1 MYSPRPREMN
11 GRFEGKCF
19 TFVHAIHSDLI
30 SRFDVSQRRRIFV
43 DTEIIVSI
51 LLIIFGFEFRKKS
64 SKRLNENVDKED
76 RKYFVQVA
84 LYNFE

>member
-51 LLIIFGFEFRKKS
+51 LLIIFGFELRKKS

>member
-51 LLIIFGFEFRKKS
+51 LLIIFGFELRKNLQ
-64 SKRLNENVDKED
+64 RG
-76 RKYFVQVA
+76 
-84 LYNFE
+84 

>member
-30 SRFDVSQRRRIFV
+30 SRFDVSQRRRIFFRGYRNHRI
-43 DTEIIVSI
+43 DIIDNFRFGASKEI
-51 LLIIFGFEFRKKS
+51 F
-64 SKRLNENVDKED
+64 KE
-76 RKYFVQVA
+76 V
-84 LYNFE
+84 E

>member
-51 LLIIFGFEFRKKS
+51 LLIIFGLELRKKS